1 MNTAIDLDTHHEEPV
16 LPAAPGPSRTF
27 RFRGQDYV
35 LTPIGPEDPAR
46 IAEAEGAA
54 DVGRAFAPERWGLGV
69 AVAQTARPD
78 DLLGFYALGRSTEPT
93 CFDDT
98 LIFIAPRARGRRLSH
113 LLLYGGYLELLRT
126 CLSFRLREI
135 IDHPR
140 LRLHTRCGYAPPVR
154 QLVDGKVELGNFD
167 LHAVLSRIE
176 SENELVELTADLLT
190 F

>member
-1 MNTAIDLDTHHEEPV
+1 MNTATDLTVDQEDAP
-16 LPAAPGPSRTF
+16 LPPAPGAGRTF
-27 RFRGQDYV
+27 RFRGESYV
-35 LTPIGPEDPAR
+35 LTPIGPEEPGR
-46 IAEAEGAA
+46 IAAVEGAA

-69 AVAQTARPD
+69 AVAETARPD
-78 DLLGFYALGRSTEPT
+78 DVLGFYALARSAEPT

-98 LIFIAPRARGRRLSH
+98 LVFVSPRARGKRLSH

-140 LRLHTRCGYAPPVR
+140 LRLHARCGFAPPVR
-154 QLVDGKVELGNFD
+154 RLVDGKVELGNFD
-167 LHAVLSRIE
+167 LHALLSRIE
-176 SENELVELTADLLT
+176 SENELVELGVDLLS